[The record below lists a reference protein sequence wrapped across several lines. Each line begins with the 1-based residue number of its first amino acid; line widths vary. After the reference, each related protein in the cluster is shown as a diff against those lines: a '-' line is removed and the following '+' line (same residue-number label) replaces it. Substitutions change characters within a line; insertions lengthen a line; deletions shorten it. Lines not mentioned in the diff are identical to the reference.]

1 MRARERERERER
13 ERRWSNERETDD
25 KTTTKKKKKMLE
37 EKLES
42 ALTFRDEAKASPT
55 TPFDLELE
63 PECDD
68 GSVEYKRHLVKP
80 SQRTFDKLTTQLL
93 WRLNEGSGECLYEIG
108 VDDDGTVR
116 GINEEEM
123 KLSIETLENMAK
135 QLGAKVSEA
144 FERKTGKK
152 NAHAKCML
160 VRRVFPKEAKHL
172 ELRITT
178 VGNVDSGKSTLLGV
192 LTKGVLDNGRGSAR
206 ANVFRHK
213 HEMET
218 GRTSSISTQIMGF
231 TPDGKVANYQDEKTR
246 ETHSLRW
253 SEIVEKSSK
262 VISFSDLCG
271 HERYLKTTLCGL
283 TAVCPDYAMLVVDSN
298 RGGVV
303 GMLKEHLGIVL
314 GLKIPFVVCVTKID
328 MCADHLLQSTMESL
342 LRLLKRP
349 GVHKKPILVRDSN
362 DVSTCIKTMAGD
374 SDVTPIFQISCVE
387 NTNLD
392 LLRLLLNH
400 LPSRRQFDEQRKKN
414 TTQNEEGKE
423 EEETTTKHGKEE
435 CGALV
440 HLDDAFTVNGV
451 GTVVSGVITRGSIS
465 TNQLLLMG
473 PDSLGHFKE
482 VVVKSTMTHRTS
494 ILKAVCG
501 QSASFAIKA
510 KNSKEPVHKADVR
523 KGMALICK
531 SLHPRSTW
539 SFEAEILIF
548 VSPTTL
554 TVGYAPVLH
563 CMSVRQCARICK
575 IEGKDVLRAGDRAK
589 VVFQWLYRPEFV
601 EEGFRVIFRE
611 GRTRGLGSITKV
623 SFDGDK
629 QKSWPDSRK
638 QQHGTNTVA
647 MNNATNSILP

>member
-1 MRARERERERER
+1 
-13 ERRWSNERETDD
+13 
-25 KTTTKKKKKMLE
+25 
-37 EKLES
+37 
-42 ALTFRDEAKASPT
+42 
-55 TPFDLELE
+55 
-63 PECDD
+63 
-68 GSVEYKRHLVKP
+68 
-80 SQRTFDKLTTQLL
+80 
-93 WRLNEGSGECLYEIG
+93 
-108 VDDDGTVR
+108 
-116 GINEEEM
+116 
-123 KLSIETLENMAK
+123 
-135 QLGAKVSEA
+135 
-144 FERKTGKK
+144 
-152 NAHAKCML
+152 
-160 VRRVFPKEAKHL
+160 
-172 ELRITT
+172 
-178 VGNVDSGKSTLLGV
+178 
-192 LTKGVLDNGRGSAR
+192 
-206 ANVFRHK
+206 
-213 HEMET
+213 
-218 GRTSSISTQIMGF
+218 
-231 TPDGKVANYQDEKTR
+231 
-246 ETHSLRW
+246 
-253 SEIVEKSSK
+253 
-262 VISFSDLCG
+262 
-271 HERYLKTTLCGL
+271 
-283 TAVCPDYAMLVVDSN
+283 
-298 RGGVV
+298 
-303 GMLKEHLGIVL
+303 
-314 GLKIPFVVCVTKID
+314 
-328 MCADHLLQSTMESL
+328 
-342 LRLLKRP
+342 
-349 GVHKKPILVRDSN
+349 
-362 DVSTCIKTMAGD
+362 MAGD

>member
-1 MRARERERERER
+1 
-13 ERRWSNERETDD
+13 
-25 KTTTKKKKKMLE
+25 MLE

-123 KLSIETLENMAK
+123 KLSVETLENMTK